1 MRTARLAR
9 PGAVASIGMAA
20 LAEAGPGTPALPE
33 VSARSWQALAYFNAY
48 RALLAVLLLGFSGIE
63 ELSIVVLHVDAALL
77 GGTALAYLAF
87 ALAFRLAIKRRAPSF
102 NVLRT
107 AQVPVDVLAM
117 TLLLQATG
125 GVSGGFGILLLV
137 ANAGACLLAD
147 RRLALA
153 YASLDTLALLLQ
165 TGLAILR
172 LDYPVSAF
180 TPTALLGLSC
190 YGTGFLAAW
199 LAEQARRSEAL
210 AEARAVALR
219 NLSQLNEVIVQRL
232 GAGLLVL
239 DAQGQVVLAN
249 DAARRWLAGVGTAES
264 ELGDL
269 SALAPALHG
278 SWQRWLQAASDR
290 AVPLSLAAHEAALLP
305 SFQRLADG
313 STLVTLEDAAEARR
327 RAQELKLASLGRLTA
342 SIAHEIRNPLGAIS
356 HAGQLLAESAALP
369 GDDRR
374 LVQII
379 AEHSARMNEIIRNV
393 LQIGRR
399 DSAVMETVALLPW
412 LQAFA
417 DELSARH
424 PGRAPVPQVEGSGVD
439 IIVDMDR
446 SQLRQVL
453 WNLAEN
459 AARYSRREPWLR
471 LQAGITA
478 AGRRP
483 FIDVFDTGPGMSTDV
498 ADQIFE
504 PFFTSHAEGTG
515 LGLYVARELCEGNR
529 VALTLREHGPAGCV
543 FRLLFPEQAARS
555 RWQVTA

>member
-1 MRTARLAR
+1 
-9 PGAVASIGMAA
+9 MAA
-20 LAEAGPGTPALPE
+20 LAEPVPASPVLPE
-33 VSARSWQALAYFNAY
+33 ATARSWQALAYFNAY
-48 RALLAVLLLGFSGIE
+48 RALLALLLLGFSGIE
-63 ELSIVVLHVDAALL
+63 QLSVAVLRVDAALL
-77 GGTALAYLAF
+77 GGMALAYLVF
-87 ALAFRLAIKRRAPSF
+87 ALAFRLVINRRLSSF

-107 AQVPVDVLAM
+107 VQVPVDVTAM
-117 TLLLQATG
+117 TLLLEATG

-137 ANAGACLLAD
+137 ANAGASLLAD
-147 RRLALA
+147 RRLAVA
-153 YASLDTLALLLQ
+153 YASLNTLALLSQ
-165 TGLAILR
+165 TGLGVLQ
-172 LDYPVSAF
+172 LDYPIGAF
-180 TPTALLGLSC
+180 TPTALLGLAC
-190 YGTGFLAAW
+190 FGTGSLAAW

-219 NLSQLNEVIVQRL
+219 NLSQLNEIIVQRL
-232 GAGLLVL
+232 GAGLVVL
-239 DAQGQVVLAN
+239 DAQGRVVLAN
-249 DAARRWLAGVGTAES
+249 DAARRWLAGAGTAV
-264 ELGDL
+264 GDL
-269 SALAPALHG
+269 STLAPALHL
-278 SWQRWLQAASDR
+278 SWQRWLQSASDR
-290 AVPLSLAAHEAALLP
+290 AVPVSLAADAAALLP

-356 HAGQLLAESAALP
+356 HAGQLLAESAHLP

-379 AEHSARMNEIIRNV
+379 AEHSARMNDIIRNV

-399 DSAVMETVALLPW
+399 DSAVMEKVALLPW

-417 DELSARH
+417 DELSVRH
-424 PGRAPVPQVEGSGVD
+424 PDRGPLPQVEAGGVD

-471 LQAGITA
+471 LRTGVT
-478 AGRRP
+478 GPGGRP
-483 FIDVFDTGPGMSTDV
+483 FIDVTDTGPGMSAEV

-529 VALTLREHGPAGCV
+529 VSLDLIGHGAEGCV
-543 FRLLFPEQAARS
+543 FRLLFPEAAARRS
-555 RWQVTA
+555 WQGDS